1 MVPTP
6 EFTRQ
11 SPWLDLVNSQSW
23 DGFGRLTDY
32 LREPA
37 WVRRFLTYWRVR
49 PPNATTTAFAE
60 LSDYRTVL
68 RGIAERVARTGS
80 LSTRAFPVLNAALSA
95 PAYQRVVRRGDA
107 LSLELAPV
115 RADWGWIRSQLAAS
129 LVVSARDRPSRLK
142 ICPNPGCRW
151 VFVDATKG
159 NTRRWCNDTRCGNRD
174 RVRRARARQTTR

>member
-1 MVPTP
+1 MAPTP

-32 LREPA
+32 LRDPA
-37 WVRRFLTYWRVR
+37 WVRRFLAYWRVR

-60 LSDYRTVL
+60 LNDYRMML
-68 RGIAERVARTGS
+68 RGITERVARTGS
-80 LSTRAFPVLNAALSA
+80 LSARDFPVLNAVLGA
-95 PAYQRVVRRGDA
+95 PVYHQVVRRGGA

-115 RADWGWIRSQLAAS
+115 RADWAWMRSQLAAS
-129 LVVSARDRPSRLK
+129 LVASARDRPSRVK
-142 ICPNPGCRW
+142 ICPNSGCRW

-174 RVRRARARQTTR
+174 RVRRARARQPTR